1 MHLRRLFRTI
11 FLIDYFT
18 NAAFRHEMQHVL
30 NRDEAVHIL
39 QRASDPDIKGVVQ
52 EQVGQ
57 QRAHYA
63 AYNVAYFSLRR
74 LNHSN
79 FRCQKPQAVGQP

>member
-1 MHLRRLFRTI
+1 MHLGRLFRTI

-39 QRASDPDIKGVVQ
+39 QR
-52 EQVGQ
+52 
-57 QRAHYA
+57 RATQTSKA
-63 AYNVAYFSLRR
+63 
-74 LNHSN
+74 
-79 FRCQKPQAVGQP
+79 